1 MLSLQSVQLYE
12 ALHPLSTTF
21 PSFAAKDQATT
32 NNKKTKNVQSKRFA
46 SLPNFFSSLGIKDNF
61 NHDNTMMDTSKNHEI
76 KASEMLVA
84 PRISESFGLL

>member
-32 NNKKTKNVQSKRFA
+32 NNKKTKNVQTKRFA

-61 NHDNTMMDTSKNHEI
+61 NHDNTMMDISKNHEI